1 MNAKTA
7 INAKAA
13 LSRFPA
19 RPLTVEVLRRLGNNT
34 SLYYFPDAVLPSVKT
49 AISRFPARPL
59 TVEVLRRKNGI
70 T

>member
-19 RPLTVEVLRRLGNNT
+19 RPLTVEVFKEAG
-34 SLYYFPDAVLPSVKT
+34 K
-49 AISRFPARPL
+49 
-59 TVEVLRRKNGI
+59 
-70 T
+70 